1 MPWSVNC
8 GDFGILNCFCCC
20 RNAHIVPLTESH
32 KTKQNMESTVAHLQN
47 LYDKLWTQ
55 VDLLNEN
62 IEPSK

>member
-1 MPWSVNC
+1 MRTLRLWQSP
-8 GDFGILNCFCCC
+8 IK
-20 RNAHIVPLTESH
+20 RN
-32 KTKQNMESTVAHLQN
+32 KTMESTVAHLQN